1 MKIFSKIAFIIVLLC
16 SLGFSM
22 NTNAWFIKD
31 LINSGTPNIGI
42 CQWDDECWI
51 PAWVDQVKKNLNG
64 VEKEKPASQYIQDV
78 IVYLIG
84 FLSIIA
90 VVYIIYAGFN
100 ILTGTGDEE
109 KVKKSKSIIIYVVAW
124 LAIIYLAYSIVA
136 FVFNVFDQAVSVEAW
151 IINEHNIFM

>member
-1 MKIFSKIAFIIVLLC
+1 MKFFSKIAFIIVVLL
-16 SLGFSM
+16 SVGFFV
-22 NTNAWFIKD
+22 NTNAWWLKD
-31 LINSGTPNIGI
+31 LTESWTPSANY
-42 CQWDDECWI
+42 CQWDNECWI
-51 PAWVDQVKKNLNG
+51 EVWVDEVKKNLNG
-64 VEKEKPASQYIQDV
+64 VEKEKAASQYLQDV

-84 FLSIIA
+84 FLSIVA

-136 FVFNVFDQAVSVEAW
+136 FIFNVFDQAASVEASV
-151 IINEHNIFM
+151 INEHNIFM